1 MNATEQAKSIELVTK
16 IAAIAS
22 LFKQQFSL
30 AKVDLSPWANDSCT
44 RELVDP
50 ESIDISFNFPG
61 VNKNI
66 TSRSVLLQI
75 RFHEG
80 KLIGIE
86 SSGFGY
92 QGKQW
97 NHSTVDNWEF
107 VGDFPPSAVFAAKLK
122 QVYLKIFEL
131 FPPHSAANA

>member
-1 MNATEQAKSIELVTK
+1 MNAVEQANSIELATK

-22 LFKQQFSL
+22 LFKQQFPAS
-30 AKVDLSPWANDSCT
+30 KVDLSPWANDACT
-44 RELVDP
+44 RELLDP
-50 ESIDISFNFPG
+50 DSIDLSINFPG

-75 RFHEG
+75 RFSREG

-86 SSGFGY
+86 SSGYGY

-97 NHSTVDNWEF
+97 NLSTVDNWKF
-107 VGDFPPSAVFAAKLK
+107 MGSFPPSELFAIKLK
-122 QVYLKIFEL
+122 QVYREIFEL
-131 FPPHSAANA
+131 FQLHQQAD

>member
-1 MNATEQAKSIELVTK
+1 MNATEQAKSIEVATK

-22 LFKQQFSL
+22 LFKRQFPVV
-30 AKVDLSPWANDSCT
+30 KVDLSPWANDACT

-50 ESIDISFNFPG
+50 NSIDISFNFPG

-66 TSRSVLLQI
+66 TSRCILLQI
-75 RFHEG
+75 RFHED

-97 NHSTVDNWEF
+97 TLSTIDNWEF
-107 VGDFPPSAVFAAKLK
+107 SGDFPPSDLFAVKLK
-122 QVYLKIFEL
+122 QIYRDIFEL
-131 FPPHSAANA
+131 FQAN

>member
-1 MNATEQAKSIELVTK
+1 MNATEQAKSIELATK

-22 LFKQQFSL
+22 LFKQQFPIV
-30 AKVDLSPWANDSCT
+30 KVDLSPWANDSCT

-50 ESIDISFNFPG
+50 DSIDLSFNFPG
-61 VNKNI
+61 VNKTI

-80 KLIGIE
+80 NLIGIE
-86 SSGFGY
+86 SSGYGY

-97 NHSTVDNWEF
+97 NLSTVDNWEF
-107 VGDFPPSAVFAAKLK
+107 VGEFPPSLEFAGKLK
-122 QVYLKIFEL
+122 QIYRQIFEL
-131 FPPHSAANA
+131 FSIVN

>member
-1 MNATEQAKSIELVTK
+1 MNATEQAKSIEVATK

-22 LFKQQFSL
+22 LFKQQFPIV
-30 AKVDLSPWANDSCT
+30 KVDLSPWANDSCT
-44 RELVDP
+44 RELLDP
-50 ESIDISFNFPG
+50 DSIDLSFNFPG

-97 NHSTVDNWEF
+97 NLSTVDKWEF
-107 VGDFPPSAVFAAKLK
+107 VGDFPPSDLFAGKLK
-122 QVYLKIFEL
+122 QIYREIYEL
-131 FPPHSAANA
+131 FQSN

>member
-1 MNATEQAKSIELVTK
+1 MNATEQAKSIEVATK

-22 LFKQQFSL
+22 LFKQQFPIV
-30 AKVDLSPWANDSCT
+30 KVDLSPWANDFCT
-44 RELVDP
+44 RELLDP
-50 ESIDISFNFPG
+50 DSIDISFNFPG

-75 RFHEG
+75 RFHED

-97 NHSTVDNWEF
+97 NLSTVDHWEF
-107 VGDFPPSAVFAAKLK
+107 VGDFPPSDLFAGKLK
-122 QVYLKIFEL
+122 QIYREIYEL
-131 FPPHSAANA
+131 FQSS

>member
-1 MNATEQAKSIELVTK
+1 MNATEKANSIEVATK

-22 LFKQQFSL
+22 LFKHQFPI
-30 AKVDLSPWANDSCT
+30 AKADLSPWADDSCT

-50 ESIDISFNFPG
+50 DSIDISFNFPG

-75 RFHEG
+75 RFYEG

-97 NHSTVDNWEF
+97 SLSTVENWEF
-107 VGDFPPSAVFAAKLK
+107 VGDFPPNEVFANKLRR
-122 QVYLKIFEL
+122 VYRDIFEL
-131 FPPHSAANA
+131 FQAN